1 MLGDSEMLK
10 NQSQQIVIMKDT
22 EHRGEL
28 CELESY
34 PVSIIQEIL
43 GKLVDLPGP

>member
-1 MLGDSEMLK
+1 MVLGDSEMLK

-22 EHRGEL
+22 EPRGEL
-28 CELESY
+28 CEL
-34 PVSIIQEIL
+34 EIL